1 MKIYNYFKAFTIAE
15 VLLTLVIIGVI
26 AAMTIPT
33 ITGNVGEQERAAKVK
48 KVYSTY
54 GKAFTYARAFG
65 ADMEFQEVDKSQEA
79 MNAWYNEFM
88 KNRLSTLKVCY
99 DTRGCWNSGNTYYYN
114 GQIVQSNRAGIG
126 IGNQIITAKLAD
138 GTMVNMDMW
147 SNQDSVK
154 NQFGIDPRGNAVMII
169 YFDINGERKPN
180 KVGRDVFVM
189 GYSAEIG
196 LVPAYNNKSKSDI
209 ERDCAPNKT
218 GISCIQKYLRKL

>member
-1 MKIYNYFKAFTIAE
+1 MKIKAFTLAE

-26 AAMTIPT
+26 ASITIPT
-33 ITGNVGEQERAAKVK
+33 IVNNVGEQERAAKVK

-54 GKAFTYARAFG
+54 GKAFTFARAFG

-88 KNRLSTLKVCY
+88 KTRLSTLKVCY
-99 DTRGCWNSGNTYYYN
+99 DTKGCWNDGNTYYYN
-114 GQIVQSNRAGIG
+114 GNVVESNRAGIG

-147 SNQDSVK
+147 SNQNSIK
-154 NQFGIDPRGNAVMII
+154 NQFGVDPKGSAVMVI

-180 KVGRDVFVM
+180 KVGKDVFAM
-189 GYSAEIG
+189 LYSANLG
-196 LVPAYNNKSKSDI
+196 LVPAYTGKSKKDI
-209 ERDCAPNKT
+209 ENNCSPNKT
-218 GISCIQKYLRKL
+218 GISCIQKYLKRL